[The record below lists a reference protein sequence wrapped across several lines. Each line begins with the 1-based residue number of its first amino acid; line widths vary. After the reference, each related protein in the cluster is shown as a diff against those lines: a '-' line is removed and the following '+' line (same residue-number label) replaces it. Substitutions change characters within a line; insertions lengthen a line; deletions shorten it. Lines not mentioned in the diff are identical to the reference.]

1 MNIKTLQPDTF
12 LEKLLSPESTMVIKT
27 AGITTIDKNWFIAE
41 RNLPD
46 HLIYFL
52 PSGSMEAS
60 LNKYNFR
67 LKTGN
72 LLWVQP
78 GVTQK
83 FWMQDNQLE
92 TKVFFV
98 RFDLKIN
105 EDYLAMENKYLL
117 MEDFSHLQNHYHDF
131 LIQQGEQSLYS
142 KYSQKASIA
151 IILCDLLKEPQKKDA
166 FSDGLKRFQIVQ
178 LQKYIQKNIQ
188 KRFSSADLA
197 KELKMNTDYFSRQ
210 FKKSFKL
217 SPREYIK
224 QERIRRAA
232 SLLIETNMNISE
244 LANFLG
250 YEDIYQFSQQFK
262 KVFNKSPNNYRK
274 GL

>member
-1 MNIKTLQPDTF
+1 MNIKTLQPGTF

-72 LLWVQP
+72 LIWVQP

-98 RFDLKIN
+98 RFDLKIK

-142 KYSQKASIA
+142 RHSQKASIA

>member
-1 MNIKTLQPDTF
+1 MNIKTIPPDTF
-12 LEKLLSPESTMVIKT
+12 LEKLLSPESTIVIKT
-27 AGITTIDKNWFIAE
+27 AGITTIDKNWFITE

-105 EDYLAMENKYLL
+105 EDYLAMENKYLF

-142 KYSQKASIA
+142 RYSQKASIA

-178 LQKYIQKNIQ
+178 IQKYIQKNIQ
-188 KRFSSADLA
+188 KRFSSAELA